1 MVDAVQSRLKPV
13 PSIEDFERER
23 VYSLFRAIVGVALG
37 LTVILIIAL
46 FLTGAINPIS
56 LVLGAFVLVLQ
67 LVLVRTVSLTNA
79 TAYSL
84 LITTLFWVV
93 ITVAALQKG
102 MPPTA
107 AALSYVMVVLMAGL
121 LLGWRA
127 TILFAV
133 TSTLAVLGL
142 FWLTDQGVFERYNA
156 GDFRLEGIW
165 LIAVLCQ
172 SALVLVLAH
181 RSIQQSFGHARTTQ
195 QALREQNARLEQE
208 VTEHRRTQQQLLET
222 ERARVQ
228 MEKEKAV
235 VETRHRFISMVSHE
249 FRTPLSIILSSKEM
263 LQYYAD
269 RMDAEAK
276 ENHYSKISEQVSFM
290 ADMLNDV
297 MMISKAQAKLL
308 EFNPAPIN
316 LVDFLESAI
325 QHAEHQIGT
334 RLHAFQFINSLPV
347 GSYLLDEKLLKHIVY
362 NLLSNAIK
370 YSPAGGIIRIEVRTL
385 GEHLELKISDP
396 GIGIPE
402 DHLPHLFETFQ
413 RAENVGQIQGTGLG
427 LAIVKS
433 GVEAHGGSI
442 AVNSIPRQGT
452 TFTVQLPLKPA
463 ESLALAG

>member
-67 LVLVRTVSLTNA
+67 LVLIRTVSLTRLQSIDYHPLLGCHHRSRSAKRHA
-79 TAYSL
+79 TDRRCPQLCDGRFDGRIAIGL
-84 LITTLFWVV
+84 
-93 ITVAALQKG
+93 
-102 MPPTA
+102 
-107 AALSYVMVVLMAGL
+107 MVVLMAGL

-133 TSTLAVLGL
+133 ASTLAVLGL

-208 VTEHRRTQQQLLET
+208 VTEHRRTQRQLLEA
-222 ERARVQ
+222 ERARVE

-316 LVDFLESAI
+316 LVDFLES
-325 QHAEHQIGT
+325 HQSRGFLRKCHPTCRTPDRHSVT
-334 RLHAFQFINSLPV
+334 RLPVHQQLDRRLLPARRKTPQA
-347 GSYLLDEKLLKHIVY
+347 YRL
-362 NLLSNAIK
+362 
-370 YSPAGGIIRIEVRTL
+370 
-385 GEHLELKISDP
+385 
-396 GIGIPE
+396 
-402 DHLPHLFETFQ
+402 Q
-413 RAENVGQIQGTGLG
+413 
-427 LAIVKS
+427 
-433 GVEAHGGSI
+433 
-442 AVNSIPRQGT
+442 
-452 TFTVQLPLKPA
+452 PA
-463 ESLALAG
+463 E

>member
-1 MVDAVQSRLKPV
+1 
-13 PSIEDFERER
+13 
-23 VYSLFRAIVGVALG
+23 
-37 LTVILIIAL
+37 
-46 FLTGAINPIS
+46 
-56 LVLGAFVLVLQ
+56 
-67 LVLVRTVSLTNA
+67 
-79 TAYSL
+79 
-84 LITTLFWVV
+84 
-93 ITVAALQKG
+93 
-102 MPPTA
+102 
-107 AALSYVMVVLMAGL
+107 
-121 LLGWRA
+121 
-127 TILFAV
+127 
-133 TSTLAVLGL
+133 
-142 FWLTDQGVFERYNA
+142 
-156 GDFRLEGIW
+156 
-165 LIAVLCQ
+165 
-172 SALVLVLAH
+172 
-181 RSIQQSFGHARTTQ
+181 
-195 QALREQNARLEQE
+195 
-208 VTEHRRTQQQLLET
+208 
-222 ERARVQ
+222 

-370 YSPAGGIIRIEVRTL
+370 YSPAGGLIRIEVRAL
-385 GEHLELKISDP
+385 SEQLELKISDP